1 MPDTPGLTE
10 PSPAQGGV
18 QRELDPHE
26 AAERAMQSEHQAFAG
41 SAEGVGSVEFD
52 DAGAY
57 EIGAEGERKDREAE
71 APGAW
76 RDDPADPSE
85 RSRETTPAALRMP
98 PD

>member
-1 MPDTPGLTE
+1 MPDTPSLTE
-10 PSPAQGGV
+10 PSPGQGPV

-41 SAEGVGSVEFD
+41 SAEGVGSVDFD
-52 DAGAY
+52 DEGAY
-57 EIGAEGERKDREAE
+57 EIGVEGERKEREAD

-85 RSRETTPAALRMP
+85 RSRETTPGVLRSP

>member
-10 PSPAQGGV
+10 PP
-18 QRELDPHE
+18 PC
-26 AAERAMQSEHQAFAG
+26 
-41 SAEGVGSVEFD
+41 
-52 DAGAY
+52 AGAY

-71 APGAW
+71 AAGAW